1 MSDSETTDGDSP
13 VLTLTVE
20 ESDSGQRLDGF
31 VSRRGEGRSRVL
43 VQKCI
48 RERLVLVNGN
58 PSRAASRLKAG
69 DEISIAWPPEYEP
82 KLEAEDIPLNI
93 LFEDDDIIVINKQP
107 GLVVHPNDSYK
118 DGTLVNALV
127 HHDPDNFKQMIDE
140 HLRPGIVH
148 RLDKDT
154 SGALVIA
161 KNLRARKAL
170 KASFRARD
178 VEKTYLAIVIG
189 EFGVVTGR
197 VENLV
202 GRHPVQRT
210 KMAVVEEKGKNAI
223 TNYRVLGTTE
233 ELSLMQVRIE
243 TGRTHQIRVHFSHL
257 RHPILGDMVYGGR
270 QKGISVEAPRQML
283 HAWKLVIPHPV
294 TGVKR
299 EFMAPP
305 PDDFRTILETAGL
318 PMISGSIYEDPD
330 LTGLP
335 ADEDE
340 EGEGSES

>member
-1 MSDSETTDGDSP
+1 MNDSKPMEEQTPD
-13 VLTLTVE
+13 LIFTVE
-20 ESDSGQRLDGF
+20 ECDSGQRLDGF

-43 VQKCI
+43 VQTCI
-48 RERLVLVNGN
+48 RDRLILVNGN
-58 PSRAASRLKAG
+58 PSRAAARLKAG
-69 DEISIAWPPEYEP
+69 DQISVAWPPEYEP
-82 KLEAEDIPLNI
+82 KAEAEDIPLTI

-107 GLVVHPNDSYK
+107 GLVVHPNDNFK
-118 DGTLVNALV
+118 DGTLVNALI
-127 HHDPDNFKQMIDE
+127 HHDPETFTKMIDE
-140 HLRPGIVH
+140 NLRPGIVH

-170 KASFRARD
+170 KAAFKSRD

-189 EFGVVTGR
+189 EFGAVTGR
-197 VENLV
+197 VENLL
-202 GRHPVQRT
+202 GRHPVHRT
-210 KMAVVEEKGKNAI
+210 KMAVVEENGKNAI

-233 ELSLMQVRIE
+233 ELSLMQIRIE
-243 TGRTHQIRVHFSHL
+243 TGRTHQIRVHFAHL
-257 RHPILGDMVYGGR
+257 RHPVLGDDVYGGR
-270 QKGISVEAPRQML
+270 QKGISVDPPRQML

-305 PDDFRTILETAGL
+305 PEDFRAVLETAGL
-318 PMISGSIYEDPD
+318 PMISGPTPEEPD

-335 ADEDE
+335 VDDDAGCDA
-340 EGEGSES
+340 

>member
-1 MSDSETTDGDSP
+1 MSDSEPMAENKSP
-13 VLTLTVE
+13 VIFTVE
-20 ESDSGQRLDGF
+20 ESDSRQRLDGF
-31 VSRRGEGRSRVL
+31 VSRRGEGRSRSL

-48 RERLVLVNGN
+48 RDRLVLVNGN
-58 PSRAASRLKAG
+58 ASRAAARLKPG
-69 DEISIAWPPEYEP
+69 DQISVAWPPEYEP
-82 KLEAEDIPLNI
+82 RAEGEDIPLNI

-107 GLVVHPNDSYK
+107 DLVVHPNNNFRT
-118 DGTLVNALV
+118 GTLVNALIY
-127 HHDPDNFKQMIDE
+127 HDPENFKKMLDE

-170 KASFRARD
+170 KKSFKARD
-178 VEKTYLAIVIG
+178 VEKTYLAIVVG
-189 EFGVVTGR
+189 EFGAVTGR
-197 VENLV
+197 VENLL
-202 GRHPVQRT
+202 GRHPLQRT

-223 TNYRVLGTTE
+223 TNYRVLGTSND
-233 ELSLMQVRIE
+233 LSLMQVRIE
-243 TGRTHQIRVHFSHL
+243 TGRTHQIRVHFAHL
-257 RHPILGDMVYGGR
+257 RHPILGDGVYGGR
-270 QKGISVEAPRQML
+270 QKGLAIAAPRQML

-305 PDDFRTILETAGL
+305 PEDFRTILDMARL
-318 PMISGSIYEDPD
+318 PMIAGSIGQEPD

-335 ADEDE
+335 VDLE
-340 EGEGSES
+340 ESEA